1 MKYRMLPET
10 ARLPRVARVQ
20 RGDGRTILVALL
32 LFAIMALIATIFTA
46 VIPVPLVDNGL
57 ETGQSSVV
65 LPAAQVVR
73 GH

>member
-20 RGDGRTILVALL
+20 RGDGRAILVALL

-46 VIPVPLVDNGL
+46 VIPVPLVDRGPEN
-57 ETGQSSVV
+57 GQSSMAI
-65 LPAAQVVR
+65 PAPQVVR